1 MSGYSLGERQAD
13 GCVFIWVVEEVG
25 VPLSSQT
32 NERFKF
38 PHLFVYSSPGR
49 DQLVGTDE
57 SHLVSDVVS
66 SISKHTHTHASQ
78 YSHMVGFPS
87 IIVSKHA
94 GRRNGF
100 ELITAAISFKKGS
113 KLSKFKLD

>member
-1 MSGYSLGERQAD
+1 MA
-13 GCVFIWVVEEVG
+13 
-25 VPLSSQT
+25 
-32 NERFKF
+32 NERSKF
-38 PHLFVYSSPGR
+38 PHLFVYPGPGR
-49 DQLVGTDE
+49 AQLVGTDE
-57 SHLVSDVVS
+57 SHLVSDAVT
-66 SISKHTHTHASQ
+66 SISKHTCINASQ